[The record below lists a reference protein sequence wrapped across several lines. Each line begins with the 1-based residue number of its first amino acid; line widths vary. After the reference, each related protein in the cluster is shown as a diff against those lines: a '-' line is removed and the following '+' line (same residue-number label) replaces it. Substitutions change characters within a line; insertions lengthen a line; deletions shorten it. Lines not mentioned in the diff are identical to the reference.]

1 MFSYTAQPMMRG
13 FRSLIAALA
22 CLGGLPAG
30 ASAPSDAAPPP
41 YELSALYTADA
52 LWNVHGGLQEGSAYL
67 DYAELSAGLD
77 AGRVLG
83 WDGVTLF
90 ASVFRRNDPTFSERY
105 AGDSLVV
112 SNIDA
117 SSPMQFLEAWAE
129 WAFDAAGPGSLR
141 LGLYDLSSEFD
152 VLDSRGIFLNSAYG
166 TGQDLAQTGLNGPS
180 MYPITAL
187 GARLAWA
194 PRDRLLLKAAV
205 LDGVPGD
212 PGDRG
217 RSRLHLSSSEG
228 ALWIVEAIGGG
239 DHLRGGAGYW
249 RYTTEFPSLDASEGE
264 AGSRHDN
271 AGGYVMVELA
281 SDPAAGLEEPRWLGF
296 ARAGTAEEHVNVFD
310 CFYAAGVVLRSAWPG
325 KFGSQLGL
333 AASEARVGSGYRR
346 QRSAAGLET
355 DAFERNVELTWRL
368 PLGEH
373 AAVQP
378 DLQYVQNP
386 SGDPAIA
393 DAWVVGMRIELF
405 WNR

>member
-1 MFSYTAQPMMRG
+1 MMR
-13 FRSLIAALA
+13 RSSALIATLA
-22 CLGGLPAG
+22 GLPGLA
-30 ASAPSDAAPPP
+30 ATSPPEADAPSP

-52 LWNVHGGLQEGSAYL
+52 LWNVQGGLQEGSAYL
-67 DYAELSAGLD
+67 DYIELAAGVD
-77 AGRVLG
+77 AGRALG
-83 WDGVTLF
+83 LDGVSLF

-105 AGDSLVV
+105 VGDSLVV

-129 WAFDAAGPGSLR
+129 WGFDAAGPGSLR
-141 LGLYDLSSEFD
+141 LGLYDLSAEFD
-152 VLDSRGIFLNSAYG
+152 VLDSRAIFLNSAYG
-166 TGQDLAQTGLNGPS
+166 TGQDIAQTGLNGPS

-212 PGDRG
+212 PEERG

-228 ALWIVEAIGGG
+228 ALWIVEATGGG
-239 DHLRGGAGYW
+239 EHLRGGAGYW
-249 RYTTEFPSLDASEGE
+249 RYTTEFPALDATGGE
-264 AGSRHDN
+264 TGAGHDN

-281 SDPAAGLEEPRWLGF
+281 SDPVAGLAEPRWLGF
-296 ARAGTAEEHVNVFD
+296 ARAGAAEEHVNVFD
-310 CFYAAGVVLRSAWPG
+310 RFYAAGVMLRSTWPG

-333 AASEARVGSGYRR
+333 AASEARVGSGHRR

-355 DAFERNVELTWRL
+355 DAFERNVELTWRF
-368 PLGEH
+368 PLGGH

-378 DLQYVQNP
+378 DVQYVQNP
-386 SGDPAIA
+386 SGDPSIP
-393 DAWVVGMRIELF
+393 DAWVAGMRIELF
-405 WNR
+405 WRR

>member
-1 MFSYTAQPMMRG
+1 MR
-13 FRSLIAALA
+13 RSPTIIATIA
-22 CLGGLPAG
+22 CLGGMPVEG
-30 ASAPSDAAPPP
+30 SASPDAAAAP

-67 DYAELSAGLD
+67 DYIELAAGVD
-77 AGRVLG
+77 AGRALG

-90 ASVFRRNDPTFSERY
+90 ASAFRRNDPTFSERY
-105 AGDSLVV
+105 VGDSLVV

-166 TGQDLAQTGLNGPS
+166 TGLDIAQTGLNGPS
-180 MYPITAL
+180 LYPVTAL

-194 PRDRLLLKAAV
+194 PHERLLLKTAV

-212 PGDRG
+212 PGERG
-217 RSRLHLSSSEG
+217 RSRLHVSSSEG
-228 ALWIVEAIGGG
+228 ALWIVEATGGG
-239 DHLRGGAGYW
+239 ERLWAGAGYW
-249 RYTTEFPSLDASEGE
+249 RYTTDFPDIEDADDD
-264 AGSRHDN
+264 AMTRNDN
-271 AGGYVMVELA
+271 AGGYVMLEIA
-281 SDPAAGLEEPRWLGF
+281 PAPAAGPEEPRWLGF
-296 ARAGTAEEHVNVFD
+296 VRAGMAEERINVFD
-310 CFYAAGVVLRSAWPG
+310 RFYSAGVVLHSAWPG
-325 KFGSQLGL
+325 QHGSDLGL

-346 QRSAAGLET
+346 QRAAAGLAT
-355 DAFERNVELTWRL
+355 DACERNVELTWRF
-368 PLGEH
+368 PIGKH

-378 DLQYVQNP
+378 DVQYVQNP

-393 DAWVVGMRIELF
+393 DAWVVGMRIELY
-405 WNR
+405 WSR

>member
-1 MFSYTAQPMMRG
+1 MRR
-13 FRSLIAALA
+13 FPTIIATVG
-22 CLGGLPAG
+22 CLGGMPVEG
-30 ASAPSDAAPPP
+30 SASPDAAPAP

-67 DYAELSAGLD
+67 DYIELAAGVD
-77 AGRVLG
+77 AGRALG

-90 ASVFRRNDPTFSERY
+90 ASAFRRNDPTFSERY
-105 AGDSLVV
+105 VGDSLVV

-166 TGQDLAQTGLNGPS
+166 TGLDIAQTGLNGPS
-180 MYPITAL
+180 LYPVTAL

-194 PRDRLLLKAAV
+194 PHERLLLKTAV

-212 PGDRG
+212 PGERG

-228 ALWIVEAIGGG
+228 ALWIVEATGGG
-239 DHLRGGAGYW
+239 ERLWAGAGYW
-249 RYTTEFPSLDASEGE
+249 RYTTDFPDIEDADDD
-264 AGSRHDN
+264 AMTRNDN
-271 AGGYVMVELA
+271 AGGYVMLEIA
-281 SDPAAGLEEPRWLGF
+281 PAPAAGPEEPRWLGF
-296 ARAGTAEEHVNVFD
+296 VRAGMAEERINVFD
-310 CFYAAGVVLRSAWPG
+310 RFYSAGVVLHSAWPG
-325 KFGSQLGL
+325 QHGSDLGL

-346 QRSAAGLET
+346 QRAAAGLAT
-355 DAFERNVELTWRL
+355 DACERNVELTWRF
-368 PLGEH
+368 PIGKH

-378 DLQYVQNP
+378 DVQYVQNP

-393 DAWVVGMRIELF
+393 DAWVVGMRIELY
-405 WNR
+405 WSR